1 MSEEM
6 KNTMDKVEA
15 IDVDFE
21 EMDEMHPD
29 YEEYEDGSFFKKLAL
44 LFGGSIIAGGIT
56 TLAVK
61 KVKPIPKIKAWNE
74 EREIR
79 KLEKKGYTVIPNDVI
94 EKTKIVSIDDQ
105 DDDSEE

>member
-1 MSEEM
+1 MSEE
-6 KNTMDKVEA
+6 KKTMDKVEA

-21 EMDEMHPD
+21 EIDDMYPD
-29 YEEYEDGSFFKKLAL
+29 YEEYEDESIFKKLA
-44 LFGGSIIAGGIT
+44 FGVGGSIVVGGVT
-56 TLAVK
+56 ALAVK
-61 KVKPIPKIKAWNE
+61 NRAKIKAWKE

-94 EKTKIVSIDDQ
+94 EESKIVSVDDQ